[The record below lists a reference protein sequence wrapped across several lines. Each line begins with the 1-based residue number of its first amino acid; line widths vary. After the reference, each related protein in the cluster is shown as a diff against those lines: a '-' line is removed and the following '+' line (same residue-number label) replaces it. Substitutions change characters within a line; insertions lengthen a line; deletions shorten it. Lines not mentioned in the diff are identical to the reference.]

1 MEKFSFLN
9 YLTVMAILTVVFGI
23 IYVTAQQSYRTAA
36 NDPQIQIARDVAAAI
51 HRGRPV
57 ESFFTDSI
65 DIAQSLSPF
74 KILYDANGKPIRS
87 SGYLDGKMIQL
98 PAGVFDFVRAH
109 GEHSVTWQPGRG
121 VRIAMVI
128 VSSGASPAGF
138 VAAGRSLQEIEV
150 REHNLIIIIF
160 IGWIVCIVLILI
172 HAEVQFLGIRKF
184 NPCLKVCNPL
194 NTEFKS

>member
-1 MEKFSFLN
+1 MTKFSFLN

-23 IYVTAQQSYRTAA
+23 IYVTVQQSYRTAA
-36 NDPQIQIARDVAAAI
+36 NDPQIQIARDFAAAI

-57 ESFFTDSI
+57 EGFFTDSI

-74 KILYDANGKPIRS
+74 KILYDAKGKPIRS

-109 GEHSVTWQPGRG
+109 GEHSVTWQPGSG

-160 IGWIVCIVLILI
+160 IGWALCIVLILI
-172 HAEVQFLGIRKF
+172 HAEVQFLKISK
-184 NPCLKVCNPL
+184 LKPL
-194 NTEFKS
+194 AESL